1 MRRTAT
7 GLVGVLVVAVLTG
20 CGAVNKGSAFADEF
34 QPFLDTRENVQ
45 DSSISASNTLP
56 WAGSAG
62 VSVTLVDGLSD
73 GEIVEEVW
81 EITAHEVENQVSYSL
96 QVNVMAENAD
106 GGPALTG
113 FEIRVPGPAP
123 DDDGLRADIAD
134 LLDRAQALVALGSG
148 ETSVSAFSSRTVLTT
163 QADALTIVGEVCDDE
178 DLDDLVEILT
188 VEGSLPTLQSSRVV
202 MNAATDCDWLGD
214 VRAVLDALGAVAPVP
229 AYDAAQQLNQTQP
242 RLRVSVAGAEGLDLT
257 VAETLASQLG
267 VTLEI
272 VPV

>member
-7 GLVGVLVVAVLTG
+7 GLVVVLVVAVVTG

-34 QPFLDTRENVQ
+34 RPFLDTRENVQ

-73 GEIVEEVW
+73 GEIVDEVW
-81 EITAHEVENQVSYSL
+81 EITAHEVENQIAYSL

-113 FEIRVPGPAP
+113 FELRVPGPAP

-134 LLDRAQALVALGSG
+134 LLDRAQALVALGTG

-163 QADALTIVGEVCDDE
+163 QADALTIVDEVCDDE
-178 DLDDLVEILT
+178 DLDDLVEILS
-188 VEGSLPTLQSSRVV
+188 VEGSLPTLESSRVV
-202 MNAATDCDWLGD
+202 MNAAADCDWLGD

-229 AYDAAQQLNQTQP
+229 AYDAAQQPNQTQP

-257 VAETLASQLG
+257 GAETLASRLG
-267 VTLEI
+267 VALEI

>member
-1 MRRTAT
+1 MRTKLIG
-7 GLVGVLVVAVLTG
+7 GLVALVVAALTG

-214 VRAVLDALGAVAPVP
+214 VRAVLDALGPVAPVP